1 MGPAQVKLLTAMESR
16 IKGDY
21 DLAISLMNE
30 FIAETNFPGLSFNPF
45 NPFIADVKTK
55 LGTYKESID
64 LMNEFLKTDNS
75 SAE

>member
-30 FIAETNFPGLSFNPF
+30 FIAKTNFPGLSF

-75 SAE
+75 FAE